1 MNIDKLNRIRKR
13 LALQRKL
20 VNKKYWRKQNE
31 SKITKKSA

>member
-13 LALQRKL
+13 LALQRKS
-20 VNKKYWRKQNE
+20 VNKKYWSKQNE